1 MTDNPT
7 STELRAQLKQMLVQ
21 DLMLK
26 VSTDEIPDDLP
37 LFGPGGLGLD
47 SVDALQLVVA
57 LDKNYG
63 LKIANPQEAQDILRS
78 VRTIAEAVAIRAHRV
93 ATVSSTT

>member
-1 MTDNPT
+1 MTGNPT
-7 STELRAQLKQMLVQ
+7 ATELRTQLKEMMVQ

-26 VSTDEIPDDLP
+26 VSAEDIADDLP

-57 LDKNYG
+57 LDKNHG
-63 LKIANPQEAQDILRS
+63 LKIANPQEARDILRTVS
-78 VRTIAEAVAIRAHRV
+78 TIADAVASHASH
-93 ATVSSTT
+93 AACSAAA

>member
-1 MTDNPT
+1 MTGNPT
-7 STELRAQLKQMLVQ
+7 ATELRTQLKEMMVQ

-26 VSTDEIPDDLP
+26 VSAEDIADDLP

-63 LKIANPQEAQDILRS
+63 LKIANPQEARDILRTVS
-78 VRTIAEAVAIRAHRV
+78 TIADAVASHAVRV
-93 ATVSSTT
+93 ASPFAA